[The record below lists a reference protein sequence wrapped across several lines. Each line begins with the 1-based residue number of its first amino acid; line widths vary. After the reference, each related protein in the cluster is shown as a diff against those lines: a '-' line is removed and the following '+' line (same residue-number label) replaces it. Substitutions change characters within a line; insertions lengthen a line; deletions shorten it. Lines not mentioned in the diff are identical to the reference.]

1 MSAQRIQKA
10 ILAHLKDV
18 HHIKEELLHSTFKAQ
33 PELDNLDKW
42 ALRLAQEIRKGDPVR
57 IQSCDAMLLDLWSVQ
72 DGSPWQDPSRST
84 RPRDPRDPWWPP
96 LRKALREVR
105 RLLPKLLACSQK

>member
-18 HHIKEELLHSTFKAQ
+18 HHIKEELLHSTFEAR

-57 IQSCDAMLLDLWSVQ
+57 IQACDSMLLAMWSVQ
-72 DGSPWQDPSRST
+72 DGSPWQDPSL
-84 RPRDPRDPWWPP
+84 W
-96 LRKALREVR
+96 KALREVR
-105 RLLPKLLACSQK
+105 RLQPKLLACLQK

>member
-33 PELDNLDKW
+33 PELDNFV
-42 ALRLAQEIRKGDPVR
+42 REIPLE
-57 IQSCDAMLLDLWSVQ
+57 SNPAML
-72 DGSPWQDPSRST
+72 
-84 RPRDPRDPWWPP
+84 
-96 LRKALREVR
+96 
-105 RLLPKLLACSQK
+105 CC